1 MEALL
6 EFAKGPL
13 FRITFALMVL
23 GLLRVLALDIWGLIE
38 TTRKA
43 GDRNIP
49 WGSAFKKMLTWLF
62 PITRV
67 GAKRPVYSILS
78 VIFHIGLL
86 LVPIFA
92 YAHVEL
98 WKSGLGFG
106 WITLSDGAAG
116 WLSITT
122 IVTGLALFIGRV
134 AFVESR
140 SLSRFQ
146 DFFWPIL
153 LIVPFITGFICAQFA
168 ITPAAYQFLML
179 VHILSAEL
187 IFVSIPFTKIAHC
200 ILVPVSQFIILA
212 AWRFPANTDEPI
224 ATTLNKKGAPV

>member
-13 FRITFALMVL
+13 FRISFALMVL
-23 GLLRVLALDIWGLIE
+23 GLLRVVILDIWGLIE
-38 TTRKA
+38 ATYKA
-43 GDRNIP
+43 ADKNIP
-49 WGSAFKKMLTWLF
+49 WGQAFTKMLSWLF
-62 PITRV
+62 PITHI
-67 GAKRPVYSILS
+67 GAKRPVYSIIS

-86 LVPIFA
+86 IVPVFL

-106 WITLSDGAAG
+106 WITLSDGLADL
-116 WLSITT
+116 LSILT
-122 IVTGLALFIGRV
+122 IVAGIALFIGRV
-134 AFVESR
+134 AFIESR
-140 SLSRFQ
+140 QLSRFQ
-146 DFFWPIL
+146 DYFWPIL
-153 LIVPFITGFICAQFA
+153 LTIPFISGLICAQLA

-187 IFVSIPFTKIAHC
+187 IFVFIPFTKIAHC
-200 ILVPVSQFIILA
+200 ILVPFSQFIITV
-212 AWRFPANTDEPI
+212 AWRFPADTDDAI